1 MLYNWYVTRSDG
13 EDAGCESIAA
23 LDSTGFF
30 TLFSCTLQRNQIEKK
45 ITKGYKKVV
54 PDFFSI
60 CNNLI
65 NKGKTTKQIWTKFI
79 PTRKAVRNIF
89 IKIFL

>member
-13 EDAGCESIAA
+13 EDAGCEPIAA

-54 PDFFSI
+54 PDFFI
-60 CNNLI
+60 LFNNLI

-89 IKIFL
+89 IKLFL